1 MCARHHWTHQHIVS
15 VAERSAAGT
24 RRYVQSPRR
33 VTDRPTYRLYDGRS
47 IIHQPTWGDRTA
59 AVYHGNSSVSE
70 VLVLS
75 KRGDRSAAVYH
86 GNSVSEVLVL
96 SKLSASCSSTD
107 RSSRRLWGGGGTT
120 GQRGFSQIMGKIHR
134 SLHCW
139 CKRKV
144 NLFNAWELVLHRPF
158 MPKPA
163 IQTKFWDH
171 EENFQPQK
179 RQNSLSGYVC
189 DMWQLSYLWKRN
201 HL

>member
-1 MCARHHWTHQHIVS
+1 MGLPLQPVCWIMCARHHWTHQHIVS

-33 VTDRPTYRLYDGRS
+33 VTDRPTCRLYDGRS
-47 IIHQPTWGDRTA
+47 IIHSSTW
-59 AVYHGNSSVSE
+59 
-70 VLVLS
+70 
-75 KRGDRSAAVYH
+75 GDRSAAVYH
-86 GNSVSEVLVL
+86 GNSSVSEVLVL

-107 RSSRRLWGGGGTT
+107 RSSRRLWGGGGDH
-120 GQRGFSQIMGKIHR
+120 RPEGFLQKMGKIHR

-163 IQTKFWDH
+163 IQTKFWDN

-179 RQNSLSGYVC
+179 RQ
-189 DMWQLSYLWKRN
+189 K
-201 HL
+201 